1 MNIEVIYSNKGNAI
15 SGLQIFQPKVFGDRR
30 GSFYESWNKDVF
42 NRLIGREINFLQD
55 NHSNSNKGVIRG
67 LHYQLDPMAQ
77 GKLIRCVLG
86 EIFDVAIDL
95 RKNSTTFGEW
105 ASINLSEENE
115 KQFWIPEGFAHGFL
129 TLSKTAKVLYKTT
142 NYWEKDLERIIN
154 WNDLKLS
161 IDWPLKSINYP
172 SPQLS
177 IKDQNGISFDEA
189 INNSEIF

>member
-1 MNIEVIYSNKGNAI
+1 MNIEVIYSNKGNEI

-115 KQFWIPEGFAHGFL
+115 KTIL
-129 TLSKTAKVLYKTT
+129 DSR
-142 NYWEKDLERIIN
+142 RICSWFFNIKQN
-154 WNDLKLS
+154 CKSFIQNDKL
-161 IDWPLKSINYP
+161 LGKRFR
-172 SPQLS
+172 
-177 IKDQNGISFDEA
+177 K
-189 INNSEIF
+189 NN